1 MIYLLVSVIP
11 VSKSIVAR
19 PGLLEQLVDAPVRE
33 AVVDEDLLLGVSAHS
48 ASRTP
53 EHRHHYHYHHHHH
66 YHSGAHST
74 PREPEHH
81 YHLHLHHHYHYH
93 CVAHSIHKIC

>member
-33 AVVDEDLLLGVSAHS
+33 AVVNEDLLLGVSAHS

-53 EHRHHYHYHHHHH
+53 EHRHHYNYNHHHHH
-66 YHSGAHST
+66 SDAHST
-74 PREPEHH
+74 PRAPEHH
-81 YHLHLHHHYHYH
+81 YQYH
-93 CVAHSIHKIC
+93 CVVLLT

>member
-53 EHRHHYHYHHHHH
+53 GHHHN
-66 YHSGAHST
+66 
-74 PREPEHH
+74 RVKNF
-81 YHLHLHHHYHYH
+81 HLLYFFLLK
-93 CVAHSIHKIC
+93 IHFFSPHIDKNIELT